1 MISFALFQTKRV
13 GALVSLLAIVV
24 LAIADSIDSDTEIS
38 TVAGYLASLKRAI
51 DGGRF
56 SLISIDEG

>member
-38 TVAGYLASLKRAI
+38 TVAGYLTNLKRAI